1 MRFQAAI
8 TFHLETQSLNLES
21 RFVELTISTPTL
33 LFPASSL
40 LFLAY
45 TNRFLHLSALIRT
58 LHLDFRTSHS
68 PVVEGQLKNLR
79 WRLSLIR
86 GMQAFGVVSLIFC
99 LASMTGFYFES
110 ERSAKLLFGL
120 ALGLMGV
127 SLLMALAE
135 ILLSGGALAIFLK
148 DMGDESE
155 RSAHSGKDDA

>member
-1 MRFQAAI
+1 M
-8 TFHLETQSLNLES
+8 
-21 RFVELTISTPTL
+21 ELTISTPTL

-58 LHLDFRTSHS
+58 LHADFRTSHS
-68 PVVEGQLKNLR
+68 PVLEGQLKNLR

-99 LASMTGFYFES
+99 LASMAGFYFDS
-110 ERSAKLLFGL
+110 EHLAKVLFGL
-120 ALGLMGV
+120 ALGLMAV

-148 DMGDESE
+148 DMGDESVPE
-155 RSAHSGKDDA
+155 RRPDPWDQDEA

>member
-1 MRFQAAI
+1 M
-8 TFHLETQSLNLES
+8 
-21 RFVELTISTPTL
+21 ELTISTPTL

-58 LHLDFRTSHS
+58 LHVDFRTSHNA
-68 PVVEGQLKNLR
+68 GIKAQLQNLR

-110 ERSAKLLFGL
+110 EHPAKALFGI
-120 ALGLMGV
+120 ALGLMAI

-148 DMGDESE
+148 DMGDESDR
-155 RSAHSGKDDA
+155 RS

>member
-1 MRFQAAI
+1 M
-8 TFHLETQSLNLES
+8 
-21 RFVELTISTPTL
+21 ELTISTPTL

-58 LHLDFRTSHS
+58 LHVDFRTSHS
-68 PVVEGQLKNLR
+68 PVLEGQLKNLR

-99 LASMTGFYFES
+99 LASMAGFYIDS
-110 ERSAKLLFGL
+110 EHLAKVLFGT
-120 ALGLMGV
+120 ALGLMAV

-148 DMGDESE
+148 DMGDESD
-155 RSAHSGKDDA
+155 RPSQ

>member
-1 MRFQAAI
+1 M
-8 TFHLETQSLNLES
+8 
-21 RFVELTISTPTL
+21 ELTISTPTL

-58 LHLDFRTSHS
+58 LHADFRTSHS

-99 LASMTGFYFES
+99 LASMAGFYFDS
-110 ERSAKLLFGL
+110 TQTAKVLFGI
-120 ALGLMGV
+120 ALGLMAV

-135 ILLSGGALAIFLK
+135 ILLSGGALAIYLK
-148 DMGDESE
+148 DMGDESD
-155 RSAHSGKDDA
+155 RPSHQRNDRT

>member
-1 MRFQAAI
+1 M
-8 TFHLETQSLNLES
+8 
-21 RFVELTISTPTL
+21 ELTISTPTL

-58 LHLDFRTSHS
+58 LHADFRTSHS
-68 PVVEGQLKNLR
+68 PGIHAQLQNLR

-86 GMQAFGVVSLIFC
+86 GMQAFGVISLIFC
-99 LASMTGFYFES
+99 LASMAGFYFDS
-110 ERSAKLLFGL
+110 EPPAKVLFGI
-120 ALGLMGV
+120 ALGLMAV

-148 DMGDESE
+148 DMGDESD
-155 RSAHSGKDDA
+155 RSPQ

>member
-8 TFHLETQSLNLES
+8 TFHLETQSLNLEPL
-21 RFVELTISTPTL
+21 FVELTISTPTL

-58 LHLDFRTSHS
+58 LHLDFRSSHS

-110 ERSAKLLFGL
+110 EASAKLLFGL

-148 DMGDESE
+148 DMGDESG
-155 RSAHSGKDDA
+155 RSSHSGKDDA

>member
-1 MRFQAAI
+1 M
-8 TFHLETQSLNLES
+8 
-21 RFVELTISTPTL
+21 ELTISTPTL

-58 LHLDFRTSHS
+58 LHADFRSSHS
-68 PVVEGQLKNLR
+68 PVLEGQLKNLR

-99 LASMTGFYFES
+99 LFSMSGFYFDS
-110 ERSAKLLFGL
+110 EQLAKVLFGI
-120 ALGLMGV
+120 ALGLMAV

-148 DMGDESE
+148 DMGDEPGPVRKQE
-155 RSAHSGKDDA
+155 PWDRDEA

>member
-1 MRFQAAI
+1 M
-8 TFHLETQSLNLES
+8 
-21 RFVELTISTPTL
+21 ELTISTPTL

-58 LHLDFRTSHS
+58 LHEDFRTSHN
-68 PVVEGQLKNLR
+68 PVIQAQLQNLR
-79 WRLSLIR
+79 WRLGLIR

-99 LASMTGFYFES
+99 LASMGGFYFES
-110 ERSAKLLFGL
+110 EPPAKVLFGI
-120 ALGLMGV
+120 ALVLMAV

-148 DMGDESE
+148 DMGDETGRTSE
-155 RSAHSGKDDA
+155 RKQDDA